1 MATNYAILSGFK
13 DETDTLGEEIGR
25 GLEREMKRLAVE
37 LCTEDSPYLLLEVV
51 HHRRGRVSRRNPRA
65 YAGRIS
71 MSLARNADKAKR
83 DAAAAEEKRLA
94 RVDAL
99 KKELEGLEPPAEPA
113 VKAPADTSAKPAA
126 DGKKTAKK

>member
-1 MATNYAILSGFK
+1 
-13 DETDTLGEEIGR
+13 
-25 GLEREMKRLAVE
+25 
-37 LCTEDSPYLLLEVV
+37 
-51 HHRRGRVSRRNPRA
+51 
-65 YAGRIS
+65 